1 MSSRRQPPPSPGQ
14 IFGAPTDQ
22 AAILA
27 LASSNEVPQQHRML
41 ERPVT
46 GGGATGA
53 AGGAMAGLGGAA
65 GGGTS
70 LGGGIIM
77 RTRIGPGGAGT
88 GQTEIVMMDSGGTG
102 ELCSHSR
109 APRGLDCLIGPFY
122 NIPLNDHPFAIIVSA
137 ILQCCESPLGVGV
150 EL

>member
-1 MSSRRQPPPSPGQ
+1 MSRRQPLTSPGQ
-14 IFGAPTDQ
+14 AFGGPPTDQ

-27 LASSNEVPQQHRML
+27 LASSNEIPQQHRML

-46 GGGATGA
+46 GGGAGT
-53 AGGAMAGLGGAA
+53 AGGTTAA

-102 ELCSHSR
+102 ELCPHS
-109 APRGLDCLIGPFY
+109 
-122 NIPLNDHPFAIIVSA
+122 
-137 ILQCCESPLGVGV
+137 
-150 EL
+150 